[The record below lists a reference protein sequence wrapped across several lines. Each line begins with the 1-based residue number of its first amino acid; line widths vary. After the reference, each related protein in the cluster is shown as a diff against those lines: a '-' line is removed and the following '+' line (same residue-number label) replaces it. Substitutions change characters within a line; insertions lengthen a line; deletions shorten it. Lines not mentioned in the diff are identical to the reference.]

1 MKDIYSKIG
10 EDGKHYLLELQSN
23 GNLEWVKITTNT
35 IGNKKKRSSHN
46 GTT

>member
-1 MKDIYSKIG
+1 MNDIYSKIG
-10 EDGKHYLLELQSN
+10 EDGNHYLLELQSN
-23 GNLEWVKITTNT
+23 GNLEWIEIN